1 MKKRSGPSLRKE
13 KRPLKRCPQCNG
25 RGVVKPMFYELP
37 CDYCGH
43 SGLVC
48 KETGDPLEKS
58 DLILQLTIRLREQKE
73 KEATLRKQLA
83 DVIAD
88 KNDRGYGAAG
98 SRYHGD

>member
-1 MKKRSGPSLRKE
+1 MKKRSGPSLRRQ
-13 KRPLKRCPQCNG
+13 KRPLKRCPECNG

-43 SGLVC
+43 SGMVC
-48 KETGDPLEKS
+48 KETGEPLADSE
-58 DLILQLTIRLREQKE
+58 LRLQLTIRLREEKE
-73 KEATLRKQLA
+73 KTARLERRLA
-83 DVIAD
+83 AVLAD